1 MLWFWDKNNVDDINM
16 SELLL
21 VTACTES
28 RIFQLLMQGGLG
40 VHKKMGGDR
49 TRTAGPNCP
58 NVCPTPYNIVLNNK
72 TEGVGWEVRG

>member
-28 RIFQLLMQGGLG
+28 RIFQLLMQGELG
-40 VHKKMGGDR
+40 VHKKMGGDID
-49 TRTAGPNCP
+49 G
-58 NVCPTPYNIVLNNK
+58 
-72 TEGVGWEVRG
+72 GRGDN